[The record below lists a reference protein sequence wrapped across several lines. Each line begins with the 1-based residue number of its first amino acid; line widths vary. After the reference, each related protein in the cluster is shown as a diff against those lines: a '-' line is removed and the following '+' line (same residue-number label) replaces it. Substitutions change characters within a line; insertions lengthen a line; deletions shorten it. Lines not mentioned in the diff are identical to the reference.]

1 VKSSRATQG
10 ENSPD
15 TASVQQPVSDRSAIP
30 GNKDE
35 GTPTEDKMK
44 RDPSEPAEEKRKS
57 GTYILGS
64 WVPSPWGSLGYE
76 TYLGSNGWFRLLTS
90 VS

>member
-64 WVPSPWGSLGYE
+64 
-76 TYLGSNGWFRLLTS
+76 
-90 VS
+90 

>member
-1 VKSSRATQG
+1 MKSSRATQG

-64 WVPSPWGSLGYE
+64 
-76 TYLGSNGWFRLLTS
+76 
-90 VS
+90 